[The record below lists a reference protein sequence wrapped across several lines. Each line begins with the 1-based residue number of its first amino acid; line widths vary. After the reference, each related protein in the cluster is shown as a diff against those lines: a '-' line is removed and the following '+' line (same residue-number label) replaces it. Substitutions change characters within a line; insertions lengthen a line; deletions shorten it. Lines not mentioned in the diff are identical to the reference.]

1 MSQIETCFFER
12 YAIATLQTF
21 LGSDYYS
28 LVNRDRPDLQT
39 PDGRTIGIEVTR
51 AMEQSKEA
59 AELLLDEA
67 AGVRLRD
74 EDREDFDRI
83 MASGYGFGLQ
93 NGRYIGARE
102 KYYWELARPLKQ
114 IIESKV
120 SKAVCGLYGEFER
133 MGLYVF
139 SKDALSET
147 EVIKTIKYTR
157 GLQENQ
163 DRGYQ
168 TLFISEI
175 NQLHVCNLRDG
186 IGDLSRLISFDIP
199 QEMRRNF
206 YILAL

>member
-12 YAIATLQTF
+12 YAIASLRTI
-21 LGSDYYS
+21 LGSDYYT

-39 PDGRTIGIEVTR
+39 PDGHTIGIEVTR

-59 AELLLDEA
+59 ANLLLDEA
-67 AGVRLRD
+67 AGVKLRD

-83 MASGYGFGLQ
+83 MSSGYGYGLQ
-93 NGRYIGARE
+93 NGMVIGARE
-102 KYYWELARPLKQ
+102 RYYWELAKPLKQ

-139 SKDALSET
+139 CKDALSET
-147 EVIKTIKYTR
+147 DVIKTIKYTR
-157 GLQENQ
+157 TLQENY

-186 IGDLSRLISFDIP
+186 IGDSARIISFDIP
-199 QEMRRNF
+199 QEMRRDF
-206 YILAL
+206 YIQAL